1 MIKQLDR
8 VLELQAEKMAA
19 LQTIRTAETR
29 TLGRKQVAVT
39 DADKK
44 AMILKTLQH
53 YNRRI
58 ADIYRA
64 INQTTQMEN
73 PFEGK
78 DEKHGSTIN
87 TEDQ

>member
-8 VLELQAEKMAA
+8 ELELQAEKMAA

-58 ADIYRA
+58 ADIYRE
-64 INQTTQMEN
+64 INQTTQMVN

-87 TEDQ
+87 TENQ